1 MALLARAVGW
11 VSVDNVT
18 GPRPGTD
25 FIYSPDKWSFIVAV
39 IAAAAWVL
47 SITSA
52 KMGGLS
58 GVFISVTT
66 VPAAGNVALGLTF
79 GLGHEMQIVNEILH
93 DVILASV
100 GEKSVRNK
108 LLRSDFDLTSEIHV

>member
-66 VPAAGNVALGLTF
+66 VPRCRKRGPG
-79 GLGHEMQIVNEILH
+79 I
-93 DVILASV
+93 DVRTRS
-100 GEKSVRNK
+100 RNADSQ
-108 LLRSDFDLTSEIHV
+108 RDTS